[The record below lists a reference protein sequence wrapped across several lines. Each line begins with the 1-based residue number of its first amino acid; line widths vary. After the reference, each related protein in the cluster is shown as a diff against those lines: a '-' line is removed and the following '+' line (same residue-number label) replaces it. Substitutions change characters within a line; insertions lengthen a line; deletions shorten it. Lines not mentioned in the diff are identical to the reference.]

1 LTEDGVKFYSPFDGS
16 RHFFSPEKVVDIQ
29 SNFGSDIMMML
40 DICSPAGISKTEYKK
55 QLDMTHRRAK
65 RAYDYFMPKY
75 DETR

>member
-1 LTEDGVKFYSPFDGS
+1 M
-16 RHFFSPEKVVDIQ
+16 Q

-40 DICSPAGISKTEYKK
+40 DICSPAGISKKEYEK